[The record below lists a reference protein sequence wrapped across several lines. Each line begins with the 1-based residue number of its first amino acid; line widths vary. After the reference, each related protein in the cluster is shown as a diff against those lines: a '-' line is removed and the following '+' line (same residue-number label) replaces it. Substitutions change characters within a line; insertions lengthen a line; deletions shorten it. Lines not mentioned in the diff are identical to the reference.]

1 LPKKRNYQLVVALF
15 ALTIAIISIF
25 LYYNQYELNVNT
37 NEASISY
44 SFSNAK
50 NNVFLNFTGG
60 YNYTGAINSIPING
74 YNSGK
79 KDGDFNIVIN
89 FVNATISTTP
99 NQPYIINNSTSAEF
113 RMVLHPGE
121 SGTNQAYYNI
131 DSNVTSYS
139 IKLSVHSNQGYLKTN
154 PVYPTYVVFSYS
166 RLFPNFF
173 ALQSA
178 DGLLFDVNS

>member
-1 LPKKRNYQLVVALF
+1 VLKKRMYQLIAFF
-15 ALTIAIISIF
+15 ALVIAIVSLF
-25 LYYNQYELNVNT
+25 LYYNEYQLNANT

-44 SFSNAK
+44 SFANAK

-60 YNYTGAINSIPING
+60 HNNTVAINSIPING

-79 KDGDFNIVIN
+79 KDGDFNIVVS
-89 FVNATISTTP
+89 FVNATISTTT
-99 NQPYIINNSTSAEF
+99 NQPSIINNSTSAEF

-121 SGTNQAYYNI
+121 SGSNQAYYNI
-131 DSNVTSYS
+131 DSNVDSYS

-166 RLFPNFF
+166 KLFPNFF

-178 DGLLFDVNS
+178 DGNVLDVNS